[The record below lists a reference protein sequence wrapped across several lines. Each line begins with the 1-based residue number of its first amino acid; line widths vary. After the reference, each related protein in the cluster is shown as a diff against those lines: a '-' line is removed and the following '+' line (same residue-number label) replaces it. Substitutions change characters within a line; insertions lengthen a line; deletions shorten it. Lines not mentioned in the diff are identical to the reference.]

1 MTEGLHERRA
11 PRAAVA
17 RKLRAACVR
26 GVTLVEILI
35 VLAVVALVTGSVM
48 AGTGQ
53 LSGARLKQ
61 SSTLIAGAVRVGYVR
76 ATATSKSVRLVFDM
90 GTSEIWLEEADRPM
104 LVTANGRTA
113 TGGAEASTEAERAA
127 IEEGDRIVKGPRI
140 PKPEF
145 HAVEE
150 SSLSVGG
157 GKGKRKLPTGVR
169 IRSVHTAHDD
179 KARDE
184 GRAYLYFWPGGTT
197 ERAVVALDLHG
208 AKDSSQAL
216 SLLVAPLT
224 GKVTVKSGVEELVKP
239 EDEAAASEREDR
251 GP

>member
-1 MTEGLHERRA
+1 MSRPLHERC
-11 PRAAVA
+11 A
-17 RKLRAACVR
+17 RGARRGLRGARRR

-35 VLAVVALVTGSVM
+35 VLAVVALVTGGVM

-53 LSGARLKQ
+53 LAGARLKQ

-76 ATATSKSVRLVFDM
+76 ATATSKSVRLVFDL

-104 LVTANGRTA
+104 LVTSNDRTA
-113 TGGAEASTEAERAA
+113 TGGAEAATEAEREA

-150 SSLSVGG
+150 TSLSVGG
-157 GKGKRKLPTGVR
+157 TKGKRKLPSGVR
-169 IRSVHTAHDD
+169 VRSVHTSHD
-179 KARDE
+179 AEPRTE

-197 ERAVVALDLHG
+197 ERAVVALDLQG
-208 AKDSSQAL
+208 ARDTSQAL
-216 SLLVAPLT
+216 SLVVAPLT
-224 GKVTVKSGVEELVKP
+224 GKVTVRSGVEELVTP